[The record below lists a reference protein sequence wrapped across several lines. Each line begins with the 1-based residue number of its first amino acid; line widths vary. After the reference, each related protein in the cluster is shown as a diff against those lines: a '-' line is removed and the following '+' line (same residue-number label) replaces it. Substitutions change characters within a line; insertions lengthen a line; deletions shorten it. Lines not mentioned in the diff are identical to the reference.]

1 MEKGMFNC
9 RRLVWLIAAAS
20 LSDLGSIASAQTTA
34 LLLFGGTGHKTF
46 LGCLNCGSYDGGSVC
61 NAYGQFGSR
70 YQSDSIWNPYGTYG
84 SKYNSASPW
93 NKYSTDAPAVV
104 DKEGNF
110 YGYLSANP
118 YISKRTTIKG
128 LVTLTDA
135 AEEFDDLEKLSDAF
149 CRR

>member
-1 MEKGMFNC
+1 MC
-9 RRLVWLIAAAS
+9 RRLRQLIVAAS
-20 LSDLGSIASAQTTA
+20 LSGVAFIASAQTTA

-46 LGCLNCGSYDGGSVC
+46 LGCLNCGSYDSASVC

-93 NKYSTDAPAVV
+93 NRYSTDAPAVV
-104 DKEGNF
+104 DREENF

-118 YISKRTTIKG
+118 YISKRTTIKS
-128 LVTLTDA
+128 LIALTDA